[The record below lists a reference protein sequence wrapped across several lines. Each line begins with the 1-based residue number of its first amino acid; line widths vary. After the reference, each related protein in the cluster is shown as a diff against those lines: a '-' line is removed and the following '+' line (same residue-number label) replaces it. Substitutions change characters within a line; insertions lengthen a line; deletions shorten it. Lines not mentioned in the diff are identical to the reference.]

1 MKKILS
7 MIFMLSLVTNIY
19 AQKTK
24 NPINKQ
30 VTGAYIKTYLDLHPE
45 VKSVFVFNNVEGQ
58 PIYTGLFYKFDG
70 LFAPPEINSENYS
83 SLKLI
88 IKKNFLSQLNLKITN
103 ELTVKI
109 GEEISLEDRRKSLI
123 NVLEENNSDLLIYVS
138 IEREYIEK
146 VPDDKS
152 IKTLSIE
159 DIKEYRHTLSIKS
172 RIYFKHRLENKEIA
186 FRHTFF
192 SMGFGEEK
200 EVESVGGISDVISTI
215 EFAVSS
221 LLGDDTRVYTVED
234 TTFVYPKINGY
245 RIKRVY
251 TVEDTTFVYTVED
264 TTFVYTA
271 EDTTF
276 NTGGEERWN
285 KVDTILS
292 NKAERDIKNKSSAL
306 IGKLSQDL
314 KMNIQGVVTDES
326 SYSQDETVVVKF
338 VDPKYGEVKGTLNKL
353 KNIGERI
360 SPMFMVAL
368 IEGDDKVTP
377 FHVEKEHMRVIGRSR
392 ILADGRING
401 DYEGKVKVRKLSE
414 GVNVENL
421 RKVVIVSEEN
431 LEWVLNDT
439 KLLPDVSE
447 SDIIDFTINGKKA
460 TDFIESQ
467 NIIFEEQKKLGFKRK
482 KNEVLSTVTRLPLPS
497 PAYLKEKN
505 SLLFPNT
512 VIDERTPLSKI
523 PKKEKKSVIARINRM
538 EETMLKIGVVFA
550 IQESYVE
557 AESKTTTQDGNPV
570 IEKENWEPLSES
582 FYPLGNRLVEQLNE
596 KFDTDVFELINMYD
610 FPMEKKDIQKIILSV
625 NKIEQNESFHFPA
638 FEKTQYP
645 VVAFYAIQAFENL
658 DGEKKLSSNITMA
671 EFYGKGQSILLGTG
685 GLLSVPT
692 TQLGELTMT
701 SNQKYEEST
710 KELIDSENNAISDY
724 FDSMKRYYDK
734 KVK

>member
-1 MKKILS
+1 MKQMNKIKKILS
-7 MIFMLSLVTNIY
+7 IFFMLSLVTNIY
-19 AQKTK
+19 AQKIK
-24 NPINKQ
+24 SPINKQ
-30 VTGAYIKTYLDLHPE
+30 VTGAYIKTYLDTHPE
-45 VKSVFVFNNVEGQ
+45 VKSVFVFNNVKGQ
-58 PIYTGLFYKFDG
+58 PIYMGLYPTLDKIFV
-70 LFAPPEINSENYS
+70 PPEINSENYHG
-83 SLKLI
+83 LKLI

-109 GEEISLEDRRKSLI
+109 GEEISLEGRRKPLI
-123 NVLEENNSDLLIYVS
+123 NILEENNSDLLIYIS
-138 IEREYIEK
+138 FGREYIEK
-146 VPDDKS
+146 APDDKS
-152 IKTLSIE
+152 IKTLSID
-159 DIKEYRHTLSIKS
+159 DIKGYRHTLSVTS
-172 RIYFKHRLENKEIA
+172 RIYFKHRLENDEIA

-192 SMGFGEEK
+192 GMGFGEEI
-200 EVESVGGISDVISTI
+200 EVENVEGVSAILSSVGS
-215 EFAVSS
+215 AVSS

-234 TTFVYPKINGY
+234 TTFNPG
-245 RIKRVY
+245 
-251 TVEDTTFVYTVED
+251 
-264 TTFVYTA
+264 A
-271 EDTTF
+271 
-276 NTGGEERWN
+276 EERWN
-285 KVDTILS
+285 KVDIILS

-326 SYSQDETVVVKF
+326 SYSQDETVVAKF
-338 VDPKYGEVKGTLNKL
+338 AEPKYGEVKGTLNKL
-353 KNIGERI
+353 KNIAERI
-360 SPMFMVAL
+360 SPIFMVAL

-377 FHVEKEHMRVIGRSR
+377 FHVEKEYMRAIGRSR

-421 RKVVIVSEEN
+421 TKVVIVSEEN

-439 KLLPDVSE
+439 KLLPDASE
-447 SDIIDFTINGKKA
+447 SDIIDFTINGEKA
-460 TDFIESQ
+460 TDFIESRK
-467 NIIFEEQKKLGFKRK
+467 IIFEEQKRVSFERK
-482 KNEVLSTVTRLPLPS
+482 KNEVLSTVTGLPLPS

-550 IQESYVE
+550 IQEFYVE
-557 AESKTTTQDGNPV
+557 AESKTIIRDGEPV
-570 IEKENWEPLSES
+570 IEKENWELLSES

-596 KFDTDVFELINMYD
+596 KFDTDVFEPINMYD

-658 DGEKKLSSNITMA
+658 EGEKKLSSNITMA

-692 TQLGELTMT
+692 TQLGELTIT
-701 SNQKYEEST
+701 SNQKYEESI

-724 FDSMKRYYDK
+724 FDSMKKYYDK